1 MKTRVQ
7 SVNFN
12 ADTSLIDFIQKKMDK
27 LDQFHDKIIDGEV
40 YLKLDNN
47 RQKENKI
54 AEIKVNIPGNEL
66 VVSKERKTFEEATDE
81 ASEVLKRQLKKDKQ
95 KFREITT

>member
-1 MKTRVQ
+1 MKIRVQ